1 MIELFKGEEK
11 SSILNINEFLF
22 KTSIDTINF
31 FEVEEFILK
40 SELEKKLN
48 FFYDNKKNEKLNG
61 KIF

>member
-31 FEVEEFILK
+31 FEVEEFIIK

-48 FFYDNKKNEKLNG
+48 FFYDKKKNEKLNG